1 MQINEVD
8 QCSFPFKIAFLI
20 STCINNMVKLKQVH
34 KKIKKEAKKLTKQ
47 RYIERFHKI
56 LIHKHK
62 IPKKVIFK

>member
-1 MQINEVD
+1 
-8 QCSFPFKIAFLI
+8 
-20 STCINNMVKLKQVH
+20 MVKLKQVH

-62 IPKKVIFK
+62 IPKKKLYFNESSKMLQIYIKVLAER